1 MVYQALADV
10 IVLVHLGFVVF
21 AALGGFLVLRWTRCA
36 WIHIPS
42 VAWAAWIEFAGWICP
57 LTPLENWLREKA
69 GEVDYSGGFIEHYII
84 PLLYPTALTR
94 ELQITLGILVL
105 VINFAIYAWVI
116 HRSFTRKANAH

>member
-36 WIHIPS
+36 WIHIPT
-42 VAWAAWIEFAGWICP
+42 VMWAAWIEFAGWICP
-57 LTPLENWLREKA
+57 LTPLENWLRGRA
-69 GEVDYSGGFIEHYII
+69 GAQDYSGGFIEHYII

-94 ELQITLGILVL
+94 ELQITLGVL
-105 VINFAIYAWVI
+105 VVIVNLAIYGWVI
-116 HRSFTRKANAH
+116 HRLSKRKA